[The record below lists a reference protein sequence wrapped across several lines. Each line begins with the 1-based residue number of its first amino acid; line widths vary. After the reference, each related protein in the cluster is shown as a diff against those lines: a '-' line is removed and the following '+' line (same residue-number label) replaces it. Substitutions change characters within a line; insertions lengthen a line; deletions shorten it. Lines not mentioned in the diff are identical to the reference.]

1 MGKSIALVII
11 DTYDQDF
18 FTRYAIERSVQ
29 LQAIT
34 AVYAF
39 HKGEPIAGAKNYK
52 INKLKSLSSY
62 SDFVINTLPYFVEED
77 YCLIIQWDGFV
88 VGPSAWTDEF
98 LEVDYVGAPWPA
110 SMGGNLVGN
119 GGFSLRSKKFM
130 SASKGLGAIPDPNT
144 YQGSAEDVILC
155 RTHYDKMIQ
164 AGLVYATPSQAAQF
178 SFEDTPLPKT
188 LGFHGPFN
196 LPRFVDEHL
205 LCENLEE
212 IIVRVSNNLI
222 MGKLI
227 LTAVYEQKHEFATAL
242 INRIRQDRTRVGH
255 ISRVFERVGN
265 KALADLVL
273 S

>member
-11 DTYDQDF
+11 DTYQQDF
-18 FTRYAIERSVQ
+18 FMRYAIERSIQ
-29 LQAIT
+29 LQAVT

-39 HKGEPIAGAKNYK
+39 HKSEPVKGAKNYR
-52 INKLKSLSSY
+52 INNLGSLSAY
-62 SDFVINTLPYFVEED
+62 SDFVINVLPYLVEED
-77 YCLIIQWDGFV
+77 YCLIVQWDGFV
-88 VGPSAWTDEF
+88 VDPSVWTNDF

-130 SASKGLGAIPDPNT
+130 TASKQLGVVPNQDN
-144 YQGSAEDVILC
+144 YQTSAEDVILC

-164 AGLVYATPSQAAQF
+164 AGVVYATPSQASLF
-178 SFEDTPLPKT
+178 SFEDKPLPKT

-212 IIVRVSNNLI
+212 IIARVSNNFI

-227 LTAVYEQKHEFATAL
+227 LSAVYEQKLELATAL
-242 INRIRQDRTRVGH
+242 VNRMRQDRTRATH
-255 ISRVFERVGN
+255 IAEVFERIGN

>member
-1 MGKSIALVII
+1 MAKSIALVII

-18 FTRYAIERSVQ
+18 FMRYAIERSIQ
-29 LQAIT
+29 LQAVT

-39 HKGEPIAGAKNYK
+39 HKGEPVAGAKNYK
-52 INKLKSLSSY
+52 TNNLGSLSAY
-62 SDFVINTLPYFVEED
+62 SDFVINVLPYVVEEE

-88 VGPSAWTDEF
+88 IDPSAWTDDF
-98 LEVDYVGAPWPA
+98 LEVDYIGAAWPA

-130 SASKGLGAIPDPNT
+130 SASKQLGVIPNQDN
-144 YQGSAEDVILC
+144 YQSSAEDVILC

-164 AGLVYATPSQAAQF
+164 AGVVYATPSQAALF
-178 SFEDTPLPKT
+178 SFEDKPLPQT

-212 IIVRVSNNLI
+212 IIARVSNNFI

-227 LTAVYEQKHEFATAL
+227 LTAVYEQKLEFATAL
-242 INRIRQDRTRVGH
+242 VNRMRQDRTRATH
-255 ISRVFERVGN
+255 IAEVFESIGN

>member
-11 DTYDQDF
+11 DTYGQDF
-18 FTRYAIERSVQ
+18 FMRYAIERSMQ
-29 LQAIT
+29 LQAVT

-39 HKGEPIAGAKNYK
+39 HKGEPVAGAKNYK
-52 INKLKSLSSY
+52 INNLESLSAY
-62 SDFVINTLPYFVEED
+62 SDFVINILPYFVEED

-88 VGPSAWTDEF
+88 VDPSAWADEF
-98 LEVDYVGAPWPA
+98 LTVDYVGAPWPA

-130 SASKGLGAIPDPNT
+130 RASKQLRVVPNPDT
-144 YQGSAEDVILC
+144 YQASAEDVILC

-164 AGLVYATPSQAAQF
+164 AGVVYATPSQAALF
-178 SFEDTPLPKT
+178 SFEDQPFPNT

-196 LPRFVDEHL
+196 LPRFVEERT

-212 IIVRVSNNLI
+212 LNARITNNLI

-227 LTAVYEQKHEFATAL
+227 IIALNEEKLEFAAAL
-242 INRIRQDRTRVGH
+242 INRIRQDHNRAVKLGE
-255 ISRVFERVGN
+255 VFEQIGN
-265 KALADLVL
+265 KALADLML
-273 S
+273 A